1 MVNIEIFKPLQ
12 DFVLIKTEPV
22 KLETESG
29 IIMKIQKS
37 NIYDRPT
44 KGVVIKQGPKCKYDL
59 IDKTVQWDI
68 TKGQDIAENYVL
80 LTEDS
85 ILGIIG

>member
-1 MVNIEIFKPLQ
+1 MDIENFKPLQ

-44 KGVVIKQGPKCKYDL
+44 KGVVLKQGPKCKYDL
-59 IDKTVQWDI
+59 IDKTVRWDI

>member
-1 MVNIEIFKPLQ
+1 MNIEKFKPLQ